1 MTDIALKE
9 YVEGLIRHEREL
21 REAWQTATAEALALQ
36 AKEYE
41 RRLQDLN
48 HEAHRVLRVQEQSVS
63 QDRFEGYITGH
74 TNATNL
80 VHDEFRARLA
90 AVDIKFAEE
99 RGGRNRQAIIWGVI
113 VTIITLLMK
122 FVPPNFGLR

>member
-1 MTDIALKE
+1 VTDIPLRDH
-9 YVEGLIRHEREL
+9 VEGLIRHEREL
-21 REAWQTATAEALALQ
+21 REAWQTMTAANLVLQ

-48 HEAHRVLRVQEQSVS
+48 HEADRVIRVQEQCVS
-63 QDRFEGYITGH
+63 QERFETYITGH
-74 TNATNL
+74 TTATTL
-80 VHDEFRARLA
+80 VHEDLRARLDR
-90 AVDIKFAEE
+90 VDIQFAEE
-99 RGGRNRQAIIWGVI
+99 RGGRNRQGIIWAVV